1 LLWEKK
7 LMTTLASDLHV
18 PGLSGERFQ
27 VEYQIAGTDEEVRTK
42 ADNIT
47 VEQTVEFPVHLIP
60 DSNLLTSLV
69 GQIERYEK
77 IEEGRYAVN
86 ISYAIETAGT
96 DFPQLLNVIQGLSS
110 LIPGIKVEKM
120 RFPDALL
127 HLYQGPRFGVDGW
140 RKLLGV
146 RDRPLLCTAIKP
158 MSLSIE
164 QLADMA
170 YQCALGGLDIM
181 KDDHGISN
189 LPFSPFEER
198 VPCIAEAVAK
208 ANRETGL
215 NCIYAANITGPAQ
228 RIVERA
234 IFAKKAGATA
244 LLISPAL
251 TGFDAMRE
259 VADDDRV
266 NLPILSHP
274 TVTGNFVHNADG
286 GFSYYAYYGQLHRLA
301 GADSPVF
308 VNYGGR
314 FPAKR
319 EDCQG
324 VIDGCSVPMAH
335 IKPAVPCVGGG
346 MKFECVP
353 ELLDMYGKNAIFL
366 IGGGLHSAS
375 DDLVANVR
383 QFLRLVQ

>member
-1 LLWEKK
+1 
-7 LMTTLASDLHV
+7 MTTLPSNLHV
-18 PGLSGERFQ
+18 PGLSGERFHVQ
-27 VEYQIAGTDEEVRTK
+27 YQITGTDEEVRTK
-42 ADNIT
+42 ANNIT

-60 DSNLLTSLV
+60 ESNLLTSLV
-69 GQIERYEK
+69 GQIELFEK
-77 IEEGRYAVN
+77 IEKGRYTVT

-96 DFPQLLNVIQGLSS
+96 DFLQLLNVVQGLSS
-110 LIPGIKVEKM
+110 LIPGIRVEKM
-120 RFPDALL
+120 SFPDTLL
-127 HLYQGPRFGVDGW
+127 SLYKGPRFGPDGW
-140 RKLLGV
+140 RKALGV
-146 RDRPLLCTAIKP
+146 IDRPLICTAIKP
-158 MSLSIE
+158 MGLSIE

-170 YQCALGGLDIM
+170 HKCALGGLDIM
-181 KDDHGISN
+181 KDDHGITN

-198 VPCIAEAVAK
+198 VPRLAEAVAE
-208 ANRETGL
+208 ANRKTGL
-215 NCIYAANITGPAQ
+215 NCIYAANITGPVKH
-228 RIVERA
+228 IVERA
-234 IFAKKAGATA
+234 IFAKNAGATA

-274 TVTGNFVHNADG
+274 TVTGNFVHNPDG

-314 FPAKR
+314 FPTTLD
-319 EDCQG
+319 DCQG
-324 VIDGCSVPMAH
+324 VIDGCRAPMAH
-335 IKPAVPCVGGG
+335 IKPMMPCAGGG
-346 MKFECVP
+346 MKFERVP

-366 IGGGLHSAS
+366 VGGGLHSAG
-375 DDLVANVR
+375 DDLVENVQ